1 MWVGMADVVDE
12 VHEVL
17 GGQEGNGGNGN
28 AVHARLQ
35 WTAAMSGFVLR
46 RFADLV
52 AEGVRTDK
60 GFKDVHHTR
69 KKHLCLVKLDILHPV
84 FTTSS
89 GLAQQALPPS

>member
-1 MWVGMADVVDE
+1 MADVVDE

-17 GGQEGNGGNGN
+17 GGQEGNGGNGGNGN
-28 AVHARLQ
+28 AAHARLQ
-35 WTAAMSGFVLR
+35 WTTAMSGFVLR
-46 RFADLV
+46 HFADLV

-60 GFKDVHHTR
+60 GFKDVHHTH